1 MVQRAIIVTR
11 KTRVKTDNIYK
22 FTQHSNMLRHH
33 GSYYWLEQKA
43 RRRRTCTVKYTEGQC
58 FWVQYVPRILHFSS
72 IGPITGPHTE
82 TTSIH
87 TDTFT
92 LTHSH
97 WLSKFKLNPDLV
109 PKTNPHER
117 ETMYVQKSYVM
128 VFICLYIYMC
138 VYMHAKLYI
147 FKNILFIY
155 IYTQKITKHFEFNWL
170 G

>member
-11 KTRVKTDNIYK
+11 KNRVKTDNIYK

-128 VFICLYIYMC
+128 VFIYVCIFICVFICMQNYIYLKIYCLYIYI
-138 VYMHAKLYI
+138 HK
-147 FKNILFIY
+147 K
-155 IYTQKITKHFEFNWL
+155 
-170 G
+170 